1 LFLNLIMKNMIEID
15 SKFPIGTTGKYILNN
30 KLSIFIKERSDDD
43 KFYYQLKQR
52 IFRIALLSDT
62 IYGLSS
68 KKRKSLD
75 IVEAEYIAML
85 IELYFLYLRT
95 LYDHFCLLIEKETGK
110 KQPASFR
117 KFIKNIRVNKS
128 ELKMKSEFIDFVKKD
143 SGFEKL
149 KSIRDSIKMG
159 TPLVKVWLEKEEL
172 FVEFSFCHSD
182 KKVKEKCREC
192 GRQLIFNYSAITAI
206 WMHVISDMII
216 NNDSAKHFSKK
227 ME

>member
-1 LFLNLIMKNMIEID
+1 MIEID

-30 KLSIFIKERSDDD
+30 KLSILIKKRSDDN

-62 IYGLSS
+62 IYSLSS
-68 KKRKSLD
+68 RKRKKLD

-95 LYDHFCLLIEKETGK
+95 LYDYLCLLIEKETEK

-117 KFIKNIRVNKS
+117 KFLKNIKVNKS
-128 ELKMKSEFIDFVKKD
+128 ELKLKSKFIYFIKKD
-143 SGFEKL
+143 TGFEKL

-159 TPLVKVWLEKEEL
+159 TPLVKVWLEKEKL
-172 FVEFSFCHSD
+172 LVEFSFCHSD
-182 KKVKEKCREC
+182 KKVKEKCCES

-206 WMHVISDMII
+206 WMHVISDMLI
-216 NNDSAKHFSKK
+216 NNNSSKNFSKK
-227 ME
+227 